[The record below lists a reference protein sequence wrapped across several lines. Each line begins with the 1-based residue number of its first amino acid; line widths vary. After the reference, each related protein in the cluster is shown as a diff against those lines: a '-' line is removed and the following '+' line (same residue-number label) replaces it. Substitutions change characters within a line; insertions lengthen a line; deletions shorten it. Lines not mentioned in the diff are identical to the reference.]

1 MSGFIVRCAGILL
14 MLAVLGLV
22 FELVAPLPAPAGS
35 SAGGIVEVLWGGADF
50 VAEIAA
56 QVGWLILPV
65 VVLWLAIRG
74 LSASAVFVAAVA
86 VGMFVLAA
94 GGIGLMSFLTG
105 ASPRGGSV
113 FSSGSIQLAVSLG
126 VLLLVFLPALPTRGR
141 TWAVVG
147 TVASVIVFE
156 IMRVLAGA
164 VSFGAQ
170 LAGWLI
176 GIAWLGGTLLAFRRW
191 RQQQAG
197 QWTRWWNGLPVQDR
211 TTVIP
216 AAAGDPPL
224 PGGRSSAL
232 KLAGIWVLIAS
243 GVTGAG
249 FLVTGV
255 DSVRRVDQATVQWL
269 AGHRNETWNALAD
282 VAGSFGNTPG
292 IVGVLLVAAPLA
304 VAITRR
310 AAPAVFLLLAAVGE
324 TALYLISGMIV
335 RRPRPD
341 VDHLSEGL
349 PPTSSFPSGH
359 VAAAVVAYGGL
370 ALLLR
375 AWAQSRLRDV
385 GLILAPLLVLGIA
398 LSRLYWGVHYPTDT
412 AVGVIFA
419 AVWVSVCWRYVKPAR
434 GSPTYTTHQTKPVAK
449 STRLEGREGIG
460 KDRNDEK

>member
-14 MLAVLGLV
+14 TLTVLGLV
-22 FELVAPLPAPAGS
+22 FESVTPLPSTAVPS
-35 SAGGIVEVLWGGADF
+35 GGGLVEVLWGGADF

-74 LSASAVFVAAVA
+74 LSASAVYVAAVA
-86 VGMFVLAA
+86 VGMFVLAG
-94 GGIGLMSFLTG
+94 GGIVLKSFLTG
-105 ASPRGGSV
+105 TSSQGGSV

-126 VLLLVFLPALPTRGR
+126 VLLLVFLPAVPARGR
-141 TWAVVG
+141 TWTVVG
-147 TVASVIVFE
+147 TVPPVIMFE
-156 IMRVLAGA
+156 IMRMLAGA
-164 VSFGAQ
+164 VSFGPQ
-170 LAGWLI
+170 LLGWLI
-176 GIAWLGGTLLAFRRW
+176 GIAWLGATLAAFRRW
-191 RQQQAG
+191 QQHAG
-197 QWTRWWNGLPVQDR
+197 QRTRWWYGLPVQDR
-211 TTVIP
+211 TVLVP
-216 AAAGDPPL
+216 ASAGNPPL

-255 DSVRRVDQATVQWL
+255 DSVRRLDQATVEWL
-269 AGHRNETWNALAD
+269 AEHRNETWNALAD

-310 AAPAVFLLLAAVGE
+310 AAPAVFLLVAAVGE

-359 VAAAVVAYGGL
+359 VAAAVVTYGGL

-375 AWAQSRLRDV
+375 AWAESRLRDL
-385 GLILAPLLVLGIA
+385 GLILAPLIVLGIA

-412 AVGVIFA
+412 AVGLIFG
-419 AVWVSVCWRYVKPAR
+419 AVWVSVCWRYFKPAR
-434 GSPTYTTHQTKPVAK
+434 GSPKYATHQTNPVAEPP
-449 STRLEGREGIG
+449 RLEDREVI
-460 KDRNDEK
+460 DHNDEK

>member
-14 MLAVLGLV
+14 TLTVLGLV
-22 FELVAPLPAPAGS
+22 LELVMPSPLTAAS
-35 SAGGIVEVLWGGADF
+35 SVGGFAEVLWGTADF

-74 LSASAVFVAAVA
+74 LSASAVYVAAVA
-86 VGMFVLAA
+86 VGMFVLAG
-94 GGIGLMSFLTG
+94 GGIVLKSFLTG
-105 ASPRGGSV
+105 ASSPGGSV

-126 VLLLVFLPALPTRGR
+126 VLLLVFLPALPARGR

-147 TVASVIVFE
+147 TVPPVIAFE
-156 IMRVLAGA
+156 ILRMLAGA
-164 VSFGAQ
+164 VALGPQ
-170 LAGWLI
+170 LGGWLI
-176 GIAWLGGTLLAFRRW
+176 GIAWLGATLWAFRRW
-191 RQQQAG
+191 QQHAG
-197 QWTRWWNGLPVQDR
+197 PRTPWWHGLPVQDR
-211 TTVIP
+211 TTLVP
-216 AAAGDPPL
+216 ASVGDPLL

-249 FLVTGV
+249 FLITGT
-255 DSVRRVDQATVQWL
+255 DSVGHLDQAAVQWL
-269 AGHRNETWNALAD
+269 AEHRDETWNAVAG

-292 IVGVLLVAAPLA
+292 IVGILLVAAPLA

-310 AAPAVFLLLAAVGE
+310 SAPAVFLLVAAVGE
-324 TALYLISGMIV
+324 TALYLISGTIV

-359 VAAAVVAYGGL
+359 VAAAVVTYGGL

-375 AWAQSRLRDV
+375 AWAQSRLRHL
-385 GLILAPLLVLGIA
+385 GFILATLIVLAIA

-412 AVGVIFA
+412 AVGLIFA
-419 AVWVSVCWRYVKPAR
+419 AVWVSVCWRYFKPAR
-434 GSPTYTTHQTKPVAK
+434 GSPKYAND
-449 STRLEGREGIG
+449 
-460 KDRNDEK
+460 DRHTSRPA

>member
-14 MLAVLGLV
+14 TLAVLGLV
-22 FELVAPLPAPAGS
+22 FDLVTPSTAVLS
-35 SAGGIVEVLWGGADF
+35 GGGLVEVLWGGADF

-74 LSASAVFVAAVA
+74 LSASAVYVAAAA
-86 VGMFVLAA
+86 VGMFILSI
-94 GGIGLMSFLTG
+94 GGTALKSFLTG
-105 ASPRGGSV
+105 AGSQGGSV

-126 VLLLVFLPALPTRGR
+126 VLLLVFLPALPPRGR

-147 TVASVIVFE
+147 TVPAVIVFD
-156 IMRVLAGA
+156 ILRMLAGA

-170 LAGWLI
+170 LGGWLI
-176 GIAWLGGTLLAFRRW
+176 GIAWLGGTLWAFHRW
-191 RQQQAG
+191 RQQHAG
-197 QWTRWWNGLPVQDR
+197 PRTPWWNGLPVQDR
-211 TTVIP
+211 TSLVP
-216 AAAGDPPL
+216 ASAGDPPL

-243 GVTGAG
+243 GVTGTG

-255 DSVRRVDQATVQWL
+255 DSVRRLDQATVQWL
-269 AGHRNETWNALAD
+269 AEHRNETWNALAD

-310 AAPAVFLLLAAVGE
+310 AAPAVFLLVAAVGE
-324 TALYLISGMIV
+324 TALYLTSGMIV

-359 VAAAVVAYGGL
+359 VAAAVVTYGGL

-375 AWAQSRLRDV
+375 AWAESRLRDL

-419 AVWVSVCWRYVKPAR
+419 AVWVSVCWRYFKPAR
-434 GSPTYTTHQTKPVAK
+434 GSPKYATHQRKPVAEP
-449 STRLEGREGIG
+449 SRLEDREVIDN
-460 KDRNDEK
+460 DRNDEK